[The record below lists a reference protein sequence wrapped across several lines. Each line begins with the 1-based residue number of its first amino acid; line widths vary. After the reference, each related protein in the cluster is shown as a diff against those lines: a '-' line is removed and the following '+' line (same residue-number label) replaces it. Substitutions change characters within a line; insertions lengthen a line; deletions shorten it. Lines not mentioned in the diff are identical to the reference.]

1 MAPTPSSCTS
11 IFAAM
16 VAPSV
21 KVGKAESQPSHL
33 LDAHPG
39 RHTGGDHLDHF
50 GRVLAAHMSAD
61 DLPPPG
67 LDDQLAEAFRLT
79 VGDGAQQ
86 TPERSPRVARRFR
99 GKEWQVRRSLG
110 ESQLD

>member
-1 MAPTPSSCTS
+1 MPTPSVKLGNANCSSATS
-11 IFAAM
+11 STRI
-16 VAPSV
+16 
-21 KVGKAESQPSHL
+21 
-33 LDAHPG
+33 PG